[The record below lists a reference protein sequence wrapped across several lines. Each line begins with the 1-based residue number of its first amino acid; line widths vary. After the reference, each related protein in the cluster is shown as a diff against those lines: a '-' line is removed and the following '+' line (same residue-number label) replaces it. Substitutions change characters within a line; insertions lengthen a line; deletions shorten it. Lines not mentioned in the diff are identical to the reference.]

1 MLVGYQGPEDFL
13 ADTAKFRANDLV
25 RTNLISSIATSVING
40 TRKYESYFWWSLKE
54 DDEVVGLAIRTAPYG
69 YVLSPMP
76 NSFIPELM
84 AGLAINDPEAREF
97 AGPKIVIDQIAKTSD
112 VLESEGELIYQLKS
126 LKPSNLNY
134 DVRVANP
141 NDYELV
147 VGWMKAFILETQIN
161 SFNLEGVVK
170 NNLQNGNYFLLIIDS
185 IPVSLGGISGIIKLE
200 DNLIGRVGPIYT
212 PKEFRKKGYASAITS
227 FVTQSLLDRGAIAT
241 LYTQATNPTSNKI
254 YQELGYVLVDENRKI
269 KLK

>member
-1 MLVGYQGPEDFL
+1 MLVRYQRPEEFL
-13 ADTAKFRANDLV
+13 ADTVKFRANDLV

-54 DDEVVGLAIRTAPYG
+54 RDEVVGLAIRTAPYG

-76 NSFIPELM
+76 NTLIPELI
-84 AGLAINDPEAREF
+84 AGLEREDPEAREF
-97 AGPKIVIDQIAKTSD
+97 AGPKIVIDEIAKTSE
-112 VLESEGELIYQLKS
+112 VLESEGELIYHLKS
-126 LKPSNLNY
+126 LKPSNLNCE
-134 DVRVANP
+134 VRVANLD
-141 NDYELV
+141 DYELILE
-147 VGWMKAFILETQIN
+147 WMKAFIVETQIN

-170 NNLQNGNYFLLIIDS
+170 NNLQHGNYYLLIIDS
-185 IPVSLGGISGIIKLE
+185 IPVSLGGISGIIELE
-200 DNLIGRVGPIYT
+200 DKLIGRVGPIYT
-212 PKEFRKKGYASAITS
+212 PREFRKKGYASAITS

-254 YQELGYVLVDENRKI
+254 YQELGYELVDENRKI